1 MVISIGERI
10 KSLRNE
16 RNMTLAELSQQ
27 TGLSTSYLSQL
38 ERDKTSP
45 SIVSLLE
52 IAKALTV
59 NLRYFFEEEPDNSLA
74 HVTRKSL
81 AKLYD
86 IDQLNSVSVALTPVD
101 QPSRLKVWQYTLSKG
116 MSISNEF
123 EEEGEVFCLV
133 LEGEL
138 TLDIHAQ
145 KILLKEGDSAA
156 FEANY
161 PHTLSNKSKDVC
173 ILLYAHATM
182 HPMHKTQSGVPSI
195 EKEVKGE
202 NKGDES

>member
-1 MVISIGERI
+1 MAKSIGERI

-16 RNMTLAELSQQ
+16 RNITLAELSQQ

-45 SIVSLLE
+45 SIASLLE

-59 NLRYFFEEEPDNSLA
+59 NVRYFFEEEPDSNLA

-81 AKLYD
+81 ENLYD
-86 IDQLNSVSVALTPVD
+86 NDKLNNVSNALTPVNE
-101 QPSRLKVWQYTLSKG
+101 PSRLKVWKYTLTKR
-116 MSISNEF
+116 MSISNSF
-123 EEEGEVFCLV
+123 ADEGEVFCLV

-138 TLDIHAQ
+138 TLDIHDQ
-145 KILLKEGDSAA
+145 IIILKEGDSAA

-161 PHTLSNKSKDVC
+161 PHTLSNRSLDVC
-173 ILLYAHATM
+173 IFLYAHATM
-182 HPMHKTQSGVPSI
+182 HPMHKTQSGIPPI
-195 EKEVKGE
+195 EMEVKGE
-202 NKGDES
+202 NKED